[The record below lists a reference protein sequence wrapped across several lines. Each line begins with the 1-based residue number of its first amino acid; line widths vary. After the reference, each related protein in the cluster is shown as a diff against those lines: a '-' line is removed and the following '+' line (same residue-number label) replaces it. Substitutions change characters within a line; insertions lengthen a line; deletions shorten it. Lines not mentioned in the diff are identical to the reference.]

1 MRGEC
6 WGNIML
12 NLLIRP
18 IPFMARAMFS
28 LKVVSATFLLVCF
41 VYLNESTFATRKNVY
56 FTLKALFVLEI
67 VTISTFQKF
76 KCHDNIK
83 YLSMKHKTHFTE

>member
-12 NLLIRP
+12 NLLITP
-18 IPFMARAMFS
+18 IPFIVRAMFS

-41 VYLNESTFATRKNVY
+41 VYLKESTFATRKNVY

-67 VTISTFQKF
+67 VRSQLFRNSNVMTTS
-76 KCHDNIK
+76 NA
-83 YLSMKHKTHFTE
+83 